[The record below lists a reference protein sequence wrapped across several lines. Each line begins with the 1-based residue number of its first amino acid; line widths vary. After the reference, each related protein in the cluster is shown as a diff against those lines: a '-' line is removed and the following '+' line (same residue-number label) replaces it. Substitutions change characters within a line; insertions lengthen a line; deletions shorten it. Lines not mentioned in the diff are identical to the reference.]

1 MIRLNKY
8 NRAYFE
14 SYARDRFNAIQK
26 ENPALSKNAIIEI
39 MAAELQMNKKT
50 LKTRLYNL
58 GIIDI
63 QKRNVDLDNLE
74 NANRYGRKSFIQKF
88 QQHAYL
94 HGVLQ
99 MKGCFNDN

>member
-39 MAAELQMNKKT
+39 MAVELQMNKKT
-50 LKTRLYNL
+50 LYTRLLNF
-58 GIIDI
+58 GIIETE
-63 QKRNVDLDNLE
+63 KRDLDNLE
-74 NANRYGRKSFIQKF
+74 NAEPYGRKAFIQQFK
-88 QQHAYL
+88 QHANL

-99 MKGCFNDN
+99 MKGFFNDN

>member
-1 MIRLNKY
+1 MIRLNKH

-14 SYARDRFNAIQK
+14 TYARNRFNAIQK
-26 ENPALSKNAIIEI
+26 ENPALSKNAIISI

-50 LKTRLYNL
+50 LSHRLYKF
-58 GIIDI
+58 GIIEK
-63 QKRNVDLDNLE
+63 QKFVNFDNLDQ
-74 NANRYGRKSFIQKF
+74 YGRKAFIQQFK
-88 QQHAYL
+88 QNANL

>member
-26 ENPALSKNAIIEI
+26 ENPALSKNAIISI

-50 LKTRLYNL
+50 LSHRLYKF
-58 GIIDI
+58 GIIEKTKI
-63 QKRNVDLDNLE
+63 CNFDNLDQY
-74 NANRYGRKSFIQKF
+74 RRKAFIQKF

-99 MKGCFNDN
+99 MKGCYD

>member
-1 MIRLNKY
+1 MIRLNKR

-14 SYARDRFNAIQK
+14 SYARDRFTAIKK
-26 ENPALSKNAIIEI
+26 ENPALSKNAIISI

-50 LKTRLYNL
+50 LKTRLLNF
-58 GIIDI
+58 GIIERE
-63 QKRNVDLDNLE
+63 KRDLDNLG
-74 NANRYGRKSFIQKF
+74 NADPYGRKSFIQKF

-99 MKGCFNDN
+99 MKGCYDR

>member
-1 MIRLNKY
+1 MIRLNKS

-14 SYARDRFNAIQK
+14 SYARDRFNALK
-26 ENPALSKNAIIEI
+26 KMNPVLSKNAIISI

-50 LKTRLYNL
+50 LSHRLYKF
-58 GIIDI
+58 GIIEK
-63 QKRNVDLDNLE
+63 QKFVNFDNLDQ
-74 NANRYGRKSFIQKF
+74 YGRKSFIQKF